1 MILRDMF
8 NQSIQGGIDN
18 MDEIEKLQN
27 IIFRECDIDRGTQWE
42 SLKRI
47 ARFVMRREIEAEL
60 RGISYAQE
68 SQIYHRNNIDRIAE
82 LHKHLTKI
90 GE

>member
-47 ARFVMRREIEAEL
+47 ARFVMRREIEARMNEHDKICGVCKDLKTPCFRLAEL
-60 RGISYAQE
+60 RKQLK
-68 SQIYHRNNIDRIAE
+68 DVD
-82 LHKHLTKI
+82 
-90 GE
+90 